1 MDKHTNEYKQL
12 KLGSKVMVHAYKL
25 NGWLYRAW
33 EYPVLIYEDDEKIVL
48 DASKAWIFSSEEK
61 SIRSFKTK
69 VNKPTYWYFFK
80 QEWFNVIAS
89 EEEQGIKFYIN
100 IASPFIYEQEAIK
113 YYDFDLDFKIMTD
126 NTWRE
131 VDVNEFIDNAKKYG
145 YDDKLVKI
153 IRKVELKLKDL
164 VSNNYFKQLINQE
177 NLKRM
182 LANFDL
188 QTKKRSS

>member
-1 MDKHTNEYKQL
+1 MDKHNNEYKQL

-33 EYPVLIYEDDEKIVL
+33 EYPILIHEDDQKIVL

-80 QEWFNVIAS
+80 REWFNVIAS
-89 EEEQGIKFYIN
+89 QEEQGIKFYIN
-100 IASPFIYEQEAIK
+100 IASPYIYEQEAIK
-113 YYDFDLDFKIMTD
+113 YYDFDLDFKILTD

-131 VDVNEFIDNAKKYG
+131 VDVNEFITNAKKYG

-153 IRKVELKLKDL
+153 IRRAEEKLKVL
-164 VSNNYFKQLINQE
+164 VTNDYFKKLINHD
-177 NLKRM
+177 NLKVM
-182 LANFDL
+182 LDHYNSCV
-188 QTKKRSS
+188 KKRS